1 MLTEHNENSS
11 KIDSSDYIIALKE
24 RVAQSTLN
32 CRLKEEECVGLREE
46 IVRKDEQIRLLYQ
59 QIGES
64 REGIEAWEQR
74 VVEAKVVSAGL
85 ERTVAQLEQKLQA
98 YAIDR

>member
-32 CRLKEEECVGLREE
+32 FRLKEEECVGLREE
-46 IVRKDEQIRLLYQ
+46 IVRKDEQIRLL
-59 QIGES
+59 
-64 REGIEAWEQR
+64 
-74 VVEAKVVSAGL
+74 
-85 ERTVAQLEQKLQA
+85 
-98 YAIDR
+98 